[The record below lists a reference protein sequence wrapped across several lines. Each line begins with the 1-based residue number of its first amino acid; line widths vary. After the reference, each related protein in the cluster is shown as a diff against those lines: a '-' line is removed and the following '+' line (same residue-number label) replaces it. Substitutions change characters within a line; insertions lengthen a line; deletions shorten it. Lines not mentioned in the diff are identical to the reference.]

1 MRNVMTYTTAGGS
14 FFNRVLS
21 HPEIEDSETWDQ
33 SKVLDIIE
41 DRLRR

>member
-1 MRNVMTYTTAGGS
+1 MRHVMTYTIAGGN

-21 HPEIEDSETWDQ
+21 HPEIEESEIWDQ
-33 SKVLDIIE
+33 SKVLEIIE